1 MLKKVAILVD
11 GDFFIRCHKAYF
23 KKLKK
28 GENYEHNPEELAKS
42 LHKHCLK
49 HIDKNKEKELLSGK
63 ITIGNIINDY
73 IYYAKQKGIDMKIGI
88 DSDTNF
94 KKTSLN

>member
-1 MLKKVAILVD
+1 M
-11 GDFFIRCHKAYF
+11 
-23 KKLKK
+23 
-28 GENYEHNPEELAKS
+28 
-42 LHKHCLK
+42 K

-88 DSDTNF
+88 DIATLTL
-94 KKTSLN
+94 KKLVQKIVLIDFVPATKLARIEGIILPLILWEILLKKI